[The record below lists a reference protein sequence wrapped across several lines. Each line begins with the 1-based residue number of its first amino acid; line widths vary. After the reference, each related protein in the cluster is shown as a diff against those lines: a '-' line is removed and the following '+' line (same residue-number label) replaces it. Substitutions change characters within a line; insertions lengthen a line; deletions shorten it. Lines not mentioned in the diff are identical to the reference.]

1 MSSIIVIGL
10 LGKLFQISSLQPF
23 HKVYYDD
30 TSVWTE
36 EKKLYFCSIQKLFA
50 FHVVALL
57 FSSVCAACT
66 GPNIL
71 DILTLPLGLTL

>member
-30 TSVWTE
+30 TSVWIE
-36 EKKLYFCSIQKLFA
+36 EKSYTFA
-50 FHVVALL
+50 VSKNCLH
-57 FSSVCAACT
+57 SM
-66 GPNIL
+66 
-71 DILTLPLGLTL
+71 